1 MRRILLVCLALL
13 PLCTVG
19 VAQTPSPTK
28 ASDSTEPRL
37 RVAALRSPPFSWQD
51 ESGFWQGIAVALWAE
66 IAQELHLSYDLV
78 LADAQDLV
86 AGVAAGRYAVGIGAL
101 SVTPDRE
108 GLVDFTH
115 PFFSTGLGMA
125 VHRRG
130 SVVEALHQMPWRAIA
145 LALGSLLGLTMLA
158 GALVWLAERRIN
170 PDQFG
175 GPHHHGIG
183 AGLWWAAVTLTTV
196 GYGDK
201 APRSVVGRTVAII
214 WMLTSLILT
223 ASFTATITS
232 ALTVNTL
239 NSAVKG
245 PADLPRL
252 HVGAVAGTSSIEY
265 LDERRIS
272 YLLYPD
278 ATQGLHAVARGVI
291 DTYIADK
298 PLLQF
303 RLGQLGDLPVQVMP
317 HIFGRQDYSFAIP
330 NGSSLRP
337 AINKVLLRLLESPGW
352 SQLRRRYLGDD

>member
-1 MRRILLVCLALL
+1 
-13 PLCTVG
+13 
-19 VAQTPSPTK
+19 
-28 ASDSTEPRL
+28 
-37 RVAALRSPPFSWQD
+37 
-51 ESGFWQGIAVALWAE
+51 
-66 IAQELHLSYDLV
+66 
-78 LADAQDLV
+78 
-86 AGVAAGRYAVGIGAL
+86 
-101 SVTPDRE
+101 
-108 GLVDFTH
+108 
-115 PFFSTGLGMA
+115 
-125 VHRRG
+125 
-130 SVVEALHQMPWRAIA
+130 
-145 LALGSLLGLTMLA
+145 LLGLRALRLLRIVPALA
-158 GALVWLAERRIN
+158 RLFDATSTGDVQRAMSGVLSTAAVYLAALVYT
-170 PDQFG
+170 
-175 GPHHHGIG
+175 
-183 AGLWWAAVTLTTV
+183 AAVLVNLLACLWFLVARSEGAFDAPPRDTWLDSILRDGVPLVQLPRAQIYVAAAYFSVTTLTTV

-272 YLLYPD
+272 YRLYPD
-278 ATQGLHAVARGVI
+278 ATQGLQAVARGEI
-291 DTYIADK
+291 DTFIADK

-337 AINKVLLRLLESPGW
+337 EINKVLLRLLESPGW